1 MENEIKFYRMK
12 DGEFVERIRIDKKYE
27 IAKKVVKFQKEKIE
41 IKPYINTKDAVE
53 ILNIVLD
60 NYYNEEVETN
70 LISSSKILYSY
81 FLAVCKVM
89 TNVETEQ
96 HNSVDY
102 LVDSGFEECL
112 KENIKNY
119 KEVLDSVY
127 FTIEQ
132 KNNYDREKDFENFVN
147 DSINEIKKI
156 LNESSEGLNDSS
168 KDLIKS
174 INELNE
180 LQTKGLPKED
190 KIKKNTK
197 KK

>member
-12 DGEFVERIRIDKKYE
+12 DGEFVERIRIDKKHE
-27 IAKKVVKFQKEKIE
+27 VAKKVVKFQKEKIE

-70 LISSSKILYSY
+70 LVSSSKILYSY

-96 HNSVDY
+96 HNSIDY
-102 LVDSGFEECL
+102 LIDSGFEDCL

-119 KEVLDSVY
+119 KNILESIY

-132 KNNYDREKDFENFVN
+132 KNNYDREKDFENFIN
-147 DSINEIKKI
+147 KSINEIRSI
-156 LNESSEGLNDSS
+156 LDESSKGLNDSS
-168 KDLIKS
+168 KELMKS

-190 KIKKNTK
+190 KTK
-197 KK
+197 KKIRK